1 MRQCPN
7 AKPITKKIPK
17 DTMMGMRNLFKL
29 INNIPPAQGDLVADK
44 RPLFDPNTL
53 CTFYTDI
60 ESVFVF
66 RC

>member
-1 MRQCPN
+1 
-7 AKPITKKIPK
+7 
-17 DTMMGMRNLFKL
+17 MMGMRNLFKL